1 MGTVQLNLLFWPQ
14 ICHPWVVILKSG
26 ETAHKWHSGGAQLRQ
41 HPACM

>member
-14 ICHPWVVILKSG
+14 ICRPWVVILKSG